1 MGQVTFGTTL
11 GGKTFCHFVDNLVP
25 PRPFL
30 PPGSRINASKL
41 LNNEYYLVR
50 CVCCTKTVNENN
62 QEKVAKKELN

>member
-41 LNNEYYLVR
+41 
-50 CVCCTKTVNENN
+50 K
-62 QEKVAKKELN
+62 